1 MSTLLPT
8 LSIATLLPG
17 GDHSLNLRDGTTAAT
32 GTQAVD
38 SIERRIRGAPFP
50 RKVVI
55 IDIVTAEID
64 VVPDHFSRK

>member
-17 GDHSLNLRDGTTAAT
+17 GDHSLNLRDETTAET

-38 SIERRIRGAPFP
+38 SIERRYGGAPFP